1 MQEIQNYNEL
11 QEFLLDYNPGHDDTQ
26 MEYFI
31 VGNGITDYGKYK
43 QALAEM
49 HTNLTGL
56 QNSYIEQKKLRAKI
70 EILEAEKLELE
81 DNAIGHAKRKLKDI
95 QIEEKN
101 IHLFNL
107 ERSIARNSHELAKM
121 YELAKKYKKA
131 IEGKDR
137 RELEQEFHKERLQ
150 KLVVMNTLWG
160 GGNLSGVMD
169 VITTLPENQQKD
181 VLREFKSAGLI
192 K

>member
-1 MQEIQNYNEL
+1 
-11 QEFLLDYNPGHDDTQ
+11 
-26 MEYFI
+26 
-31 VGNGITDYGKYK
+31 
-43 QALAEM
+43 
-49 HTNLTGL
+49 
-56 QNSYIEQKKLRAKI
+56 
-70 EILEAEKLELE
+70 
-81 DNAIGHAKRKLKDI
+81 
-95 QIEEKN
+95 
-101 IHLFNL
+101 
-107 ERSIARNSHELAKM
+107 M